1 MSEELNFFP
10 GMACGERS
18 TLDTL
23 HTLIERGAQV
33 KWDTFWVSVNRYIRN
48 FVQVDLAKGLYSE
61 EESNKVKVL
70 TLGTI

>member
-1 MSEELNFFP
+1 M
-10 GMACGERS
+10 
-18 TLDTL
+18 DTL